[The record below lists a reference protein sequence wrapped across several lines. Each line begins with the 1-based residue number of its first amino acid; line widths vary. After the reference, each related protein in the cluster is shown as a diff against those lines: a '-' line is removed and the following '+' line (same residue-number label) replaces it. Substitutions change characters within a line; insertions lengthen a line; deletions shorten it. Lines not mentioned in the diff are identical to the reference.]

1 MAEGHDHEN
10 VKKQGLLFD
19 SEVQKTQNCTDS
31 DLIEGHGLRDCP
43 ETATRLT

>member
-10 VKKQGLLFD
+10 EKKHGLLFD

-31 DLIEGHGLRDCP
+31 GLIEGNGLCDCP